1 MLSIQECLQ
10 KTMGR
15 KKDTLELGGAKWII
29 KKSYLIFNTC
39 LYTGLALCLISLMI
53 KITWLGILGI
63 VIFILGIL
71 QTSIFYR
78 CPNCHKALNFR
89 EKKLS
94 TVQSADTN

>member
-1 MLSIQECLQ
+1 MLTKNYGQ
-10 KTMGR
+10 KKRHIGI
-15 KKDTLELGGAKWII
+15 GGSKVDY

-89 EKKLS
+89 EKKPKHCPECGHQL
-94 TVQSADTN
+94 DF